1 MAVSLVVPN
10 KQILDGN
17 GEPIVGALWWTY
29 EAGTSTPK
37 LTWSDQGETSPN
49 TNPVVADD
57 EGRVNI
63 WVKGAYKII
72 VTIPGGNPAVPADV
86 IFSADNVISYSDIDF
101 TGLTATIAD
110 LNSTSTNAIKKTAN
124 YSITVGDRGK
134 TFLIDNSVGGN
145 DITVD
150 LPDLDSVTGKDKFKV
165 IIKKID
171 DDPKV
176 VYINAPDPKKIDSR
190 DPYILGSK
198 NDFVEV
204 HFDGSNWY
212 VVASFVKR
220 RSVLKTGATI
230 FTLTEDDYNT
240 YQIIDSGTSTI
251 TLNLPLIDNIGN
263 NFELTIKNNGGN
275 AVVVTPSGSD
285 AIEKLDG
292 TITAT
297 PLNLLELG
305 ESITIISTENAKWRI
320 VSYYSQQEIGDL
332 TGDTKWSYRLSI
344 PGWVRMEDKT
354 IGNAASGA
362 TARANED
369 ARALFVFLY
378 DITSVDPTVCPVHP
392 GGRSGNANV
401 DFDANKRLRLPAQAG
416 RALLGHGQGLDYSL
430 DADTPQ
436 AGISFQYYGQRFGEE
451 THTLTEPE
459 MPAHKHTCYQNEL
472 PLTTRSG
479 GSLNTTKLTVAT
491 DTSYTGGGLP
501 HNNIQPST
509 ACFRYIKL

>member
-86 IFSADNVISYSDIDF
+86 IFSADNVVSYTDIDF

-145 DITVD
+145 DITID

-275 AVVVTPSGSD
+275 TVVVTPSGSD

-292 TITAT
+292 TITAA

-305 ESITIISTENAKWRI
+305 ESVTIISTENAKWRI
-320 VSYYSQQEIGDL
+320 VSYYSQQEVGDL
-332 TGDTKWSYRLSI
+332 TGDVKWSYREHI
-344 PGWVRMEDKT
+344 TGWVKMEDKT

-369 ARALFVFLY
+369 TRALFVFLWNTTG
-378 DITSVDPTVCPVHP
+378 DGDCPVHP
-392 GGRSGNANV
+392 GTRGPNANA

-416 RALLGHGQGLDYSL
+416 RAMVAHGQGLDYSS
-430 DADTPQ
+430 DADVPQ
-436 AGISFQYYGQRFGEE
+436 AGLTFRVHATRFGAE
-451 THTLTEPE
+451 THTLTEAE
-459 MPAHKHTCYQNEL
+459 LAAHKHICYQNEL

-491 DTSYTGGGLP
+491 DTSYTGGDQP
-501 HNNIQPST
+501 HNNIQPSVT
-509 ACFRYIKL
+509 VFCHIKL

>member
-17 GEPIVGALWWTY
+17 GEPVVGALWWTY

-49 TNPVVADD
+49 TNPAVADD

-86 IFSADNVISYSDIDF
+86 IFSADNVVSYTDIDF

-145 DITVD
+145 DITID

-176 VYINAPDPKKIDSR
+176 VYINAPNPKKIDSR

-230 FTLTEDDYNT
+230 FTLTKDDYNT
-240 YQIIDSGTSTI
+240 YQIINSGTSTI

-275 AVVVTPSGSD
+275 TVVVTPSGSD

-292 TITAT
+292 TITAA

-305 ESITIISTENAKWRI
+305 ESVTIISTENAKWRI
-320 VSYYSQQEIGDL
+320 VSYYSQQEIGDV
-332 TGDTKWSYRLSI
+332 TGDVKWSYRHSI
-344 PGWVRMEDKT
+344 PGWVKMHDTT
-354 IGNAASGA
+354 IGNAVSGA
-362 TARANED
+362 TGRANED
-369 ARALFVFLY
+369 TRALFVFLW
-378 DITSVDPTVCPVHP
+378 DTTGNDGCPVHP
-392 GGRSGNANV
+392 GTRGPNANA
-401 DFDANKRLRLPAQAG
+401 DFDAGKRLRLPAQASRVMVG
-416 RALLGHGQGLDYSL
+416 SGHGLDYSS
-430 DADTPQ
+430 DADVPL
-436 AGISFQYYGQRFGEE
+436 AGLTSHNHAERFGAE
-451 THTLTEPE
+451 THTLVEAEIPSHQH
-459 MPAHKHTCYQNEL
+459 AY
-472 PLTTRSG
+472 
-479 GSLNTTKLTVAT
+479 
-491 DTSYTGGGLP
+491 TSSDGDFNDRGGGGFAGLHVQVAAITGATGDDQP
-501 HNNIQPST
+501 HNNIQPSV
-509 ACFRYIKL
+509 AVYCHIKL